1 MRGIIVKSIALL
13 YGGIVDLR
21 ERKIPNLVPLLLIA
35 VGLINAVA
43 LLERFVLMLCVA
55 AALWLSGTIR
65 KEPLP
70 GGDFKLICALTF
82 SAGLPLTVAVLFCVG
97 IEAVLVS
104 WIWALP
110 LKRNIP
116 LCSYT
121 AGAYIAICAFFF
133 CVILS

>member
-1 MRGIIVKSIALL
+1 M
-13 YGGIVDLR
+13 DLR
-21 ERKIPNLVPLLLIA
+21 ERKIPNLVPLVLIA

-97 IEAVLVS
+97 IEAVIVN
-104 WIWALP
+104 WFWALP

-116 LCSYT
+116 LCSY
-121 AGAYIAICAFFF
+121 AAVAYIAICALLL
-133 CVILS
+133 V